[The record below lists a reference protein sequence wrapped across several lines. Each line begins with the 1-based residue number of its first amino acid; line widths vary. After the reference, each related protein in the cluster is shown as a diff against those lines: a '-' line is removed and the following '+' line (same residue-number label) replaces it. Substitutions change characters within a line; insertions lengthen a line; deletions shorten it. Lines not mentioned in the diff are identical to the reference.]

1 MISVEQQI
9 KLLHQS
15 FLQQFQELKEENKNI
30 EGRLLKIEEIL
41 CSSKNIEE
49 KKKDYIEEKFTNV
62 RKPSQEKE
70 NTLVQQDEK
79 KKISPNKQK
88 PMAQKTKKEK
98 KIQKTNVTKNTK
110 VAVRDETDDED
121 IIDDFEDTNFDQNI
135 DNLVDNFDQDEITE
149 SSENKIPDDGSRHD
163 VDVKSLPYTTF
174 AGASFRPLT
183 GWRNSDGDYE
193 ISEEI
198 VVFSQSMVWTLK
210 HYKMNKIEL

>member
-62 RKPSQEKE
+62 RKPSKEKE

-79 KKISPNKQK
+79 KKISPNK
-88 PMAQKTKKEK
+88 KEK
-98 KIQKTNVTKNTK
+98 KIPKTNVTKNTK

-198 VVFSQSMVWTLK
+198 VVFSQSMVRTLK
-210 HYKMNKIEL
+210 HLKINKIVIFLD

>member
-70 NTLVQQDEK
+70 NTFVQQDEK

-98 KIQKTNVTKNTK
+98 KIPKTNDTKNTG

-135 DNLVDNFDQDEITE
+135 DNLADNFDQDEIAG
-149 SSENKIPDDGSRHD
+149 SSENRIPDDGSRHD
-163 VDVKSLPYTTF
+163 VDVKSLPETTF

-198 VVFSQSMVWTLK
+198 VVFSQSMVWNLK
-210 HYKMNKIEL
+210 HQN